1 MSFHVCF
8 VGKNFSMTSKSSDK
22 ESLWPIA
29 EKLSALG
36 AEVSIVSYKS
46 PNNERTLKRGSTTV
60 HFIANGSEFVSKED
74 FPQLAL
80 KKISDLHVSNPI
92 NHVHSLDTPL
102 KKFKKSFHKVSKKK
116 PSLSYGIQVSSM
128 EKMFLFLGPNNDS
141 LWSLLKANLI
151 YPIYFVKEFFFKD
164 YFILREAQGVLVSS
178 PKQALSLE
186 RHYLYPPNWIFQIPL
201 DSYVSDLIFRKKSEE
216 LMEHYK
222 LNPSTPVLATITNMQ
237 KPNELLFLLDV
248 FEKVALTHPTAKF
261 LIFGSGPHFEEI
273 ERNVLLKALDSR
285 VHFTKNIPTS
295 QIPDYISLSDV
306 FININYTTSG
316 FGPSLMEAMA
326 QEKIIIGSE
335 FSPISSVIEDGKNG
349 FLIRPG
355 EVNKCAHLIDQI
367 FAGSIDKESIGKTA
381 REDIKKILNRDK
393 LTENTLKAFKKIN
406 SRGFKLFSIPFF
418 N

>member
-8 VGKNFSMTSKSSDK
+8 VGKNFSMTNTSSDK

-29 EKLSALG
+29 EKLAALG

-46 PNNERTLKRGSTTV
+46 PNNERVLQRGSTTV
-60 HFIANGSEFVSKED
+60 HFVASGSEFVSKED
-74 FPQLAL
+74 FPKLAL
-80 KKISDLHVSNPI
+80 KKISELHSTKPLD
-92 NHVHSLDTPL
+92 HVHSLDTPL
-102 KKFKKSFHKVSKKK
+102 KKFKKSFQKINRKK
-116 PSLSYGIQVSSM
+116 PTLSYGIQVSSM
-128 EKMFLFLGPNNDS
+128 DEMFMFLGSDDS

-151 YPIYFVKEFFFKD
+151 YPIYFVKKFFLKD

-186 RHYLYPPNWIFQIPL
+186 RYYLYPPNWVFKIPL

-216 LMEHYK
+216 LMEQYQ
-222 LNPSTPVLATITNMQ
+222 LNPSTPVLATVTDMQ
-237 KPNELLFLLDV
+237 NPNELLFLLDV
-248 FEKVALTHPTAKF
+248 FEKIALTHPTAKF
-261 LIFGSGPHFEEI
+261 LIFGSGPQFKEI

-285 VHFTKNIPTS
+285 VRFIKNIPTA

-335 FSPISSVIEDGKNG
+335 FSPISSVIENGKNG

-355 EVNKCAHLIDQI
+355 EVNKCAYLIDQI
-367 FAGSIDKESIGKTA
+367 FTGVIDKESIGKTA